1 MSAVGLERGFA
12 VVVGAVLIVLGLVG
26 SLVNPVVGRPES
38 EALLATGAGHDLVH
52 IVTGALFV
60 HVGLALNGRNR
71 AHGLVVLGGVLL
83 VMGLVSLISSDLF
96 GLYGA
101 REVSRVTPS
110 QAATPLRSQPQW
122 RRARR
127 SRGHR
132 PVPSRSR
139 MRRPR
144 PQA

>member
-12 VVVGAVLIVLGLVG
+12 VVVGAVLIVLGLAG
-26 SLVNPVVGRPES
+26 SLVNPIVGRPES

-101 REVSRVTPS
+101 PSSGFGQMAHVVLGVVSIVVGWTGRRGEPREVG
-110 QAATPLRSQPQW
+110 
-122 RRARR
+122 RRASRPIR
-127 SRGHR
+127 S
-132 PVPSRSR
+132 
-139 MRRPR
+139 
-144 PQA
+144 